1 VGGERK
7 LTAARIAFK
16 QARARSPSHFDKTR
30 SSQLREALVRAI
42 AGGLFA
48 VAVTFIALRAR
59 ALTRNGAVA
68 AGVVGT
74 IAVAAGWSWGV
85 LLLLFFVSS
94 SALSK
99 LGQRKKAE
107 LAGPVIQQGGDR
119 NARQVLANGGVYALA
134 ALGSLVLPCPVWY
147 ATAIGALA
155 ASAADTWATEIG
167 TLFGGQPISITSGKR
182 VPPGTS
188 GGVTFVGTMAA
199 IAGAAFIAAGA
210 TFANWPVPF
219 AAVALGGIAGAQADS
234 LLGATLQARRWCE
247 VCAKYTERLVHSCG
261 APTHH
266 AGGVAGFDND
276 AVNVACS
283 CVGALVALLVS

>member
-1 VGGERK
+1 M
-7 LTAARIAFK
+7 LI
-16 QARARSPSHFDKTR
+16 
-30 SSQLREALVRAI
+30 RAI
-42 AGGLFA
+42 AGGLIA
-48 VAVTFIALRAR
+48 VAVTLVAHRTR
-59 ALTRNGAVA
+59 ALTTSGALCA
-68 AGVVGT
+68 AVVGT
-74 IAVAAGWSWGV
+74 IALAAGWSWG
-85 LLLLFFVSS
+85 LLLLSFFVSS

-99 LGQRKKAE
+99 LGQQEKAE
-107 LAGPVIQQGGDR
+107 VAGAMIQQGGER
-119 NARQVLANGGVYALA
+119 NARQVLANGGVYALSA
-134 ALGSLVLPCPVWY
+134 IGYLMFPSPLWY

-167 TLFGGQPISITSGKR
+167 TLFGGRPISITSGKA

-188 GGVTFVGTMAA
+188 GGVTFVGTIAA
-199 IAGAAFIAAGA
+199 VAGAAFIAAGA
-210 TFANWPVPF
+210 SLANWPVPF

-247 VCAKYTERLVHSCG
+247 VCAKSTERPVHSCG
-261 APTHH
+261 APTRH

>member
-16 QARARSPSHFDKTR
+16 QARARSPFHFDKTR

-42 AGGLFA
+42 TGGLFA
-48 VAVTFIALRAR
+48 VAVTFLAHRAR
-59 ALTRNGAVA
+59 ALTGSGAVA
-68 AGVVGT
+68 GAVVGT
-74 IAVAAGWSWGV
+74 IAVAAGWSWGI

-134 ALGSLVLPCPVWY
+134 ALGSLAFPSPLWY

-167 TLFGGQPISITSGKR
+167 TLFGGQPISITSGKA

-199 IAGAAFIAAGA
+199 VAGAAFIAAGA
-210 TFANWPVPF
+210 TLANWPVPF

-247 VCAKYTERLVHSCG
+247 VCAKSTERLVHSCG
-261 APTHH
+261 APTLHS
-266 AGGVAGFDND
+266 GGVAGFDND

>member
-1 VGGERK
+1 M
-7 LTAARIAFK
+7 
-16 QARARSPSHFDKTR
+16 RASPSHSDKTR

-48 VAVTFIALRAR
+48 VAVTFLAHRAR
-59 ALTRNGAVA
+59 ALTRSGTVA
-68 AGVVGT
+68 AAVVGT
-74 IAVAAGWSWGV
+74 IAVAAGWSWG
-85 LLLLFFVSS
+85 LLLLSFFVSS

-107 LAGPVIQQGGDR
+107 VAGPVIQQGGER
-119 NARQVLANGGVYALA
+119 NARQVLANGGVYALSA
-134 ALGSLVLPCPVWY
+134 IGYLVFPFPLWY

-167 TLFGGQPISITSGKR
+167 TLFGGQPIAITSGKR

-188 GGVTFVGTMAA
+188 GGVTFVGTIAA
-199 IAGAAFIAAGA
+199 VAGAAFIAAGA
-210 TFANWPVPF
+210 ALANWPVPF

-247 VCAKYTERLVHSCG
+247 VCAKSTERLVHSCG
-261 APTHH
+261 ATTLH
-266 AGGVAGFDND
+266 AGGLAGFDND
-276 AVNVACS
+276 AVNVVCS